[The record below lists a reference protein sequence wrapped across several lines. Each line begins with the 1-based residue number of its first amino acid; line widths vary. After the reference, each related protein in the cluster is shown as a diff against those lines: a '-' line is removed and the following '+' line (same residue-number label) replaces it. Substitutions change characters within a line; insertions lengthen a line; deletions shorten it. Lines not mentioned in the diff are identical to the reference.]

1 MFAVFKLLIFVMS
14 GHCVD
19 SRRASKDYPRHCI
32 IPKDMTFINT
42 YKPVLLADS

>member
-1 MFAVFKLLIFVMS
+1 MTAVFKLLIFVRS

-19 SRRASKDYPRHCI
+19 SRRASKAYLRHCI

-42 YKPVLLADS
+42 CKPVLLAGS